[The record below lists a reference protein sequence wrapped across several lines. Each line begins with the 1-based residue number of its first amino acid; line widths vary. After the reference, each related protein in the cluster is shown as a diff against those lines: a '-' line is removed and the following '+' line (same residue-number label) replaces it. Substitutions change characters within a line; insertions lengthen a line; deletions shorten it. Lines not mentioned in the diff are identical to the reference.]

1 MITLLH
7 MITNDNITTR
17 VTVARLI
24 FIVYI
29 GPLTTMIVFTSYHKN
44 EMINAIC
51 NILQCNV

>member
-1 MITLLH
+1 